1 MPSTERPWETHPAP
15 AGAAGFASD
24 RLPPLDHDTYLR
36 LATEIVREGPDEDC
50 LCVLEETMRCFE
62 ALGPGERVT
71 WDGGSGALQRDPH
84 IGDVYLPVTGAVGEL
99 RETIRLYRQGQQHP
113 DVVCSLI
120 FALVENLR
128 AEASGML
135 PGSWAYRWHC
145 WQAGLLGRL
154 PSPPLHAFEEEAVP
168 PYFPIPR
175 QIAKSI
181 NRLSRRVLKSI
192 RDYDEIDADFAALCE
207 RYPRATPEASLRA
220 RRWSGLAIA
229 IRAAARREAR
239 AYDAGHAAGEAAASR
254 TAEARRYGDM
264 AATTAAVKRAHDLL
278 QAAQNRIEDLERQLA
293 AKAAQPRA
301 AGGENA
307 LARTAAMGAVGYL
320 IGRKL

>member
-1 MPSTERPWETHPAP
+1 MPPTEGPLDT
-15 AGAAGFASD
+15 AAACASG
-24 RLPPLDHDTYLR
+24 RLPPLDRDTYLR

-50 LCVLEETMRCFE
+50 LCVLEETIRCFE

-71 WDGGSGALQRDPH
+71 WDGHSAGLQRHPPIRD
-84 IGDVYLPVTGAVGEL
+84 IYLPVTGAVGEL
-99 RETIRLYRQGQQHP
+99 RDVIRLYRQGQQHP

-145 WQAGLLGRL
+145 WQAELLGRL
-154 PSPPLHAFEEEAVP
+154 PSPPRQAFEEEEVP

-175 QIAKSI
+175 RIAKSI
-181 NRLSRRVLKSI
+181 NRLSRRILKSI
-192 RDYDEIDADFAALCE
+192 RDYDEIDADFAAFCE
-207 RYPRATPEASLRA
+207 RFPPAAPGASLRA
-220 RRWSGLAIA
+220 QRWSGLAIA

-239 AYDAGHAAGEAAASR
+239 AHEAGYAAGEAAASQA
-254 TAEARRYGDM
+254 AEARRQSEM
-264 AATTAAVKRAHDLL
+264 APANAAVKRAHDLL
-278 QAAQNRIEDLERQLA
+278 HAAQTRIEELERQLA
-293 AKAAQPRA
+293 AQAIQPRP

-307 LARTAAMGAVGYL
+307 LVRAAAMGAVGYM